1 MNVTPTLFTIAT
13 AIIAGTFTALLV
25 PLWNSGARRWGWID
39 DPGHRKIHADPVPL
53 SGGPAVFSALLLTAG
68 LLGIYLILSSNVPLF
83 TEVNRQFHQRITTF
97 IAIAMGAVTMT
108 ALGIFDD
115 RLELRPALKFL
126 GQLLIATGVVA
137 AGIRVRA
144 FEASPAICAGLTV
157 LWILTVT
164 NAFNFVDNMNG
175 LCAGL
180 GAIAAGSIAALAL
193 MNGSLI
199 VAFIAAALAGALIG
213 FLPRNYPR
221 ASTFLGDSGSH
232 LIGFLLAVLVIEPD
246 LWPSPANS
254 SLRLLSPMLPLSVPL
269 IDLCWVVTLRTCSGK
284 PFYVGDN
291 NHLSHQLVRIG
302 IGRPAAVAA
311 LWFAALIAASAA
323 LIVR

>member
-1 MNVTPTLFTIAT
+1 MNITPTLFTLAA
-13 AIIAGTFTALLV
+13 AIIAGTLAALLV
-25 PLWNSGARRWGWID
+25 PLWNTGARRWGWID

-68 LLGIYLILSSNVPLF
+68 LMGIYLILSSNVPLF
-83 TEVNRQFHQRITTF
+83 TEVSRQFHQRATTF
-97 IAIAMGAVTMT
+97 IAIAAGAVTMT

-115 RLELRPALKFL
+115 RFELRPALKFL
-126 GQLLIATGVVA
+126 GQLLIASGVVA
-137 AGIRVRA
+137 AGIRVPA
-144 FEASPAICAGLTV
+144 FEASPAIGAGLTV

-180 GAIAAGSIAALAL
+180 AAIAAGSIALLAL

-199 VAFIAAALAGALIG
+199 PAFTAAALDGALIG

-221 ASTFLGDSGSH
+221 ASAFLGDSGSH

-246 LWPSPANS
+246 LWPAADNSP
-254 SLRLLSPMLPLSVPL
+254 LRFLPPMLPLSVPL
-269 IDLCWVVTLRTCSGK
+269 IDLCWVVALRTCAGK

-311 LWFAALIAASAA
+311 LWFAALLAAAAA
-323 LIVR
+323 LFVR